1 MKRKKVIILLTMK
14 VFGIAAGP
22 DNEFSVLLAD
32 PEDKYLLP
40 IAIGPFEAQA
50 IAIPLSGDEPP
61 RPLTH
66 DLLKSVCDAM
76 GGMVKHIVI
85 TGIKEGV
92 YYAEVHIQHNG
103 KVTVVDSRPSDA
115 IALAV
120 RYLCPIYMVPRLV
133 EFTIE
138 YKDIIAQE

>member
-1 MKRKKVIILLTMK
+1 MIILLTMK
-14 VFGIAAGP
+14 ILGIAAGSE
-22 DNEFSVLLAD
+22 NEFSVLLAD
-32 PEDKYLLP
+32 SEDKFVLP

-76 GGMVKHIVI
+76 GGMVQQVVI

-103 KVTVVDSRPSDA
+103 KITVVDSRPSDA

-120 RYLCPIYMVPRLV
+120 RYVCPIYMVPRLV
-133 EFTIE
+133 EFTYE
-138 YKDIIAQE
+138 YKDIITQE

>member
-1 MKRKKVIILLTMK
+1 MLSMK

-22 DNEFSVLLAD
+22 NNEFSVLLAD
-32 PEDKYLLP
+32 PDDKYILP

-50 IAIPLSGDEPP
+50 IAIPLSGEEPP
-61 RPLTH
+61 RPMTH
-66 DLLKSVCDAM
+66 DLLKSVCEAL
-76 GGMVKHIVI
+76 GGTVEHIVI

-92 YYAEVHIQHNG
+92 YYAEVHIQHDG

-120 RYLCPIYMVPRLV
+120 RSMCPIYMAPRLV

-138 YKDIIAQE
+138 YKDIIARE

>member
-1 MKRKKVIILLTMK
+1 MVILLTMK
-14 VFGIAAGP
+14 ILGIAAGP

-32 PEDKYLLP
+32 SEDKFVLP

-50 IAIPLSGDEPP
+50 IAIPLSGDMPP

-76 GGMVKHIVI
+76 GGVVQHIII

-92 YYAEVHIQHNG
+92 YYAEVHIQQDG

-115 IALAV
+115 IALAA
-120 RYLCPIYMVPRLV
+120 RCLCPIYMAPRLV
-133 EFTIE
+133 EFTYE
-138 YKDIIAQE
+138 YKDIIARE

>member
-1 MKRKKVIILLTMK
+1 MK
-14 VFGIAAGP
+14 VVGIAAGP

-32 PEDKYLLP
+32 SEDKFILP

-50 IAIPLSGDEPP
+50 IAIPLSGEEPP

-66 DLLKSVCDAM
+66 DLLKSVCDALD
-76 GGMVKHIVI
+76 GVVQHIVI

-92 YYAEVHIQHNG
+92 YYAEVHIQNSD
-103 KVTVVDSRPSDA
+103 KTIVVDSRPSDA

-120 RYLCPIYMVPRLV
+120 RCICPIYMVPRLV
-133 EFTIE
+133 EFTYE
-138 YKDIIAQE
+138 YKDLITRG